1 MKAYAVLDGGGVK
14 GAALAGCLKGAEELN
29 IEFVGYGGTSAGS
42 IVALLA
48 SIGYTADEL
57 LGVMCDELNFNE
69 LLDDNGGGLSF
80 WGSLADDI
88 AAISSTFG
96 AIKVGAGTWIASGK
110 KIRQVLTARGI
121 YSGERLEAKL
131 REFIIRKHRSLENA
145 AEITFADLARLGC
158 KPLRVVAANL
168 QTRRGI
174 VMGNVPESPIR
185 NVLTA
190 VRASCS
196 YPFLFQP
203 VMLHRAALVDGGLA
217 SNLPIWI
224 FDGER
229 ERDGFPLVAF
239 DLTTQ
244 LTASVPADTGV
255 KGFLMDLLETALES
269 GDALLRGASRRLMHI
284 EIPIAPDVRTLDFG
298 LSSARRRSL
307 YHDGQRETQSFFLK
321 RFGEPQTILSDP
333 VGQLEVV
340 YGDRA
345 VFQTVLAGFAQE
357 IASAYPN
364 SGTIR
369 CHVMFPHDG
378 GDHFVVV
385 YQHGMDGDPDVDLQ
399 LARDAGPPG
408 DAIRT
413 ARPIVS
419 DWMRVRAH
427 PEASGMT
434 RPQVNKVP
442 KSRKAVASV
451 PVFDLRRAPTVED
464 GVISGLNILGALSID
479 SDHSAADAGWGNED
493 GIPSVEFVQIL
504 KRWADVVGRVLN

>member
-29 IEFVGYGGTSAGS
+29 VEFVGYGGTSAGS

-48 SIGYTADEL
+48 SVGYTPDEL

-80 WGSLADDI
+80 WGGLVDELMGVGSM
-88 AAISSTFG
+88 FG
-96 AIKVGAGTWIASGK
+96 GVKVGMNWFRSRRR
-110 KIRQVLTARGI
+110 IREVLVARGV

-131 REFIIRKHRSLENA
+131 REFIVRKHRSLENA
-145 AEITFADLARLGC
+145 AEITFVDLARLGC

-168 QTRRGI
+168 QTRRGM
-174 VMGNVPESPIR
+174 VMGDVPNNPIR

-217 SNLPIWI
+217 SNLPVWL
-224 FDGER
+224 FDEER
-229 ERDGFPLVAF
+229 DRDGFPLVAF

-244 LTASVPADTGV
+244 LGAGVPADTGV
-255 KGFLMDLLETALES
+255 KGFLMDMLETALES
-269 GDALLRGASRRLMHI
+269 GDALLRGASSRLMHI
-284 EIPIAPDVRTLDFG
+284 EVPIASDVRTLDFA
-298 LSSARRRSL
+298 LTSARRRGL
-307 YHDGQRETQSFFLK
+307 YNDGQRETQSFFLK
-321 RFGEPQTILSDP
+321 RFGEPQVMLSDP
-333 VGQLEVV
+333 VGQLEAV

-357 IASAYPN
+357 VASAFPN
-364 SGTIR
+364 SGAIR
-369 CHVMFPHDG
+369 CHVMFPHGG
-378 GDHFVVV
+378 GDHFVIV

-399 LARDAGPPG
+399 LAREAGPPG
-408 DAIRT
+408 DAVRT
-413 ARPIVS
+413 GRPIVA
-419 DWMRVRAH
+419 DWSRVRLQ
-427 PEASGMT
+427 PEISMMSRA
-434 RPQVNKVP
+434 QVNKVP
-442 KSRKAVASV
+442 APRRAIASA

-464 GVISGLNILGALSID
+464 GVIGGLNLVGALSID
-479 SDHSAADAGWGNED
+479 SDRSAADAGWENND
-493 GIPSVEFVQIL
+493 GSPSVDFVQIL